1 MKKDS
6 DKIEIY
12 YDADIFLA
20 QSYGGIR
27 TYFHNIISNFKVDS
41 KSNFQTK
48 SYKYLKLNR
57 GGNKFSFSFFNKKL
71 VLFLSFIKPIFFK
84 NKKKI
89 YHATHVRNLFFRNP
103 NIKKIIT
110 VNDMIH

>member
-84 NKKKI
+84 NKKKFI
-89 YHATHVRNLFFRNP
+89 MPHMLEIFFLETQILKR
-103 NIKKIIT
+103 
-110 VNDMIH
+110 